1 MVSSLSRKIC
11 AVLLTCCTL
20 LCGIHAQSGTISCIG
35 DFNLSLN
42 TCETVIT
49 PQMISAGTLANTADY
64 TVILKNEHGDTLVP
78 ANVVPGAEKGK
89 QPTIDKEVIFE
100 KMKKDLDFIRR
111 HWAKANG
118 H

>member
-1 MVSSLSRKIC
+1 MYKRQISLH
-11 AVLLTCCTL
+11 LEYYL
-20 LCGIHAQSGTISCIG
+20 G
-35 DFNLSLN
+35 
-42 TCETVIT
+42 
-49 PQMISAGTLANTADY
+49 
-64 TVILKNEHGDTLVP
+64 
-78 ANVVPGAEKGK
+78 GAEKGK